1 DILVGI
7 QDMGAAGIAC
17 STFEMSARGRSGM
30 DVRLDEIPLRE
41 KGMNAWEIF
50 LSESQERMLLVAA
63 PSNVNRVKEIARKW
77 EIDCV
82 EVGTVT
88 DTGRVVAHYHGEK
101 VVDLPVHPVTDGGPL
116 YDRPSKPPVK
126 KTAVIKSGQLPS
138 TKGMEEA
145 ILKLQGSPNL
155 SSRWFVYHQYDHTVG
170 TDTVVIPGSD
180 AAIMR
185 IKGFNGAL
193 GITLDSN
200 AYYCDSDPYLG
211 MVHVMAEAVRNLAC
225 TGARGIAVTN
235 CLNFGSP
242 ELPEVMGQLKES
254 IRGLSDACRLFDT
267 PVTGGNVSLYN
278 QTGTMNIKPT
288 PAIGMIGW
296 MENLRH
302 RVTTDFK
309 ASGDVVALLGSP
321 AEEALY
327 QSEYARSLLGRDDL
341 ACPPIDLQREKALQE
356 ALLSLAEEGI
366 LSSAHDCSDGGISQ
380 TIIESCLANSLNPIG
395 VSVSIPSGFH
405 SILFLFGEY
414 ASRAVIS
421 FRPEMQ
427 NRVEAIVRANGIRMV
442 MIGKTGGD
450 QFRIEGECSLPLTL
464 LAERR
469 ESFFK
474 AL

>member
-1 DILVGI
+1 
-7 QDMGAAGIAC
+7 
-17 STFEMSARGRSGM
+17 
-30 DVRLDEIPLRE
+30 
-41 KGMNAWEIF
+41 
-50 LSESQERMLLVAA
+50 
-63 PSNVNRVKEIARKW
+63 
-77 EIDCV
+77 
-82 EVGTVT
+82 
-88 DTGRVVAHYHGEK
+88 
-101 VVDLPVHPVTDGGPL
+101 
-116 YDRPSKPPVK
+116 
-126 KTAVIKSGQLPS
+126 
-138 TKGMEEA
+138 
-145 ILKLQGSPNL
+145 
-155 SSRWFVYHQYDHTVG
+155 
-170 TDTVVIPGSD
+170 
-180 AAIMR
+180 
-185 IKGFNGAL
+185 
-193 GITLDSN
+193 
-200 AYYCDSDPYLG
+200 
-211 MVHVMAEAVRNLAC
+211 
-225 TGARGIAVTN
+225 
-235 CLNFGSP
+235 
-242 ELPEVMGQLKES
+242 
-254 IRGLSDACRLFDT
+254 
-267 PVTGGNVSLYN
+267 
-278 QTGTMNIKPT
+278 
-288 PAIGMIGW
+288 
-296 MENLRH
+296 
-302 RVTTDFK
+302 
-309 ASGDVVALLGSP
+309 VVALLGSP